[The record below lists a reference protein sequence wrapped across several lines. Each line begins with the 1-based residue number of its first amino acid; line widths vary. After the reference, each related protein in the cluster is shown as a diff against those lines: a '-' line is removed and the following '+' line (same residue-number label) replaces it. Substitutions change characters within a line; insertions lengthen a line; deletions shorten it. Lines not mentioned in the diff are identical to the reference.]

1 MHKTVIAQINA
12 DMGKRAVEGIEEDQ
26 IARQKFG
33 LRQRQ
38 RGLANRAAV
47 TRQHDAGRLPVHVA
61 DEAAAIEPGFGRRA
75 TQAIRAADQADG
87 IDRDIF
93 RRGAGVSGQHQQ
105 QSRQGQQ
112 RDRRHGITICSIV
125 RSEERLD
132 PQNLDLEDRT
142 MNDAPP
148 PTRETSILENAQL
161 KQLHDDAAAAAS
173 EPDLHERVRDL
184 TARALH
190 ERRLALQHIGEIV
203 GAITAG
209 VGSGLAAR
217 GGEMKVGLKQ
227 AMAGIDDAVGSA
239 AQAASYALQEAAAQG
254 KAFKDTEL
262 KASLEQLRD
271 LETQLVDTLK
281 QTASQSGGKLKEE
294 LGDLSDHLKH
304 NGTRTGEQVREAL
317 QQLAGGVKAGSE
329 AGRAGLSETASTA
342 TVRLSQV
349 ASGILAALSDSLKR
363 QSERL
368 RS

>member
-1 MHKTVIAQINA
+1 
-12 DMGKRAVEGIEEDQ
+12 
-26 IARQKFG
+26 
-33 LRQRQ
+33 
-38 RGLANRAAV
+38 
-47 TRQHDAGRLPVHVA
+47 
-61 DEAAAIEPGFGRRA
+61 
-75 TQAIRAADQADG
+75 
-87 IDRDIF
+87 
-93 RRGAGVSGQHQQ
+93 
-105 QSRQGQQ
+105 
-112 RDRRHGITICSIV
+112 
-125 RSEERLD
+125 
-132 PQNLDLEDRT
+132 
-142 MNDAPP
+142 MNDAPS
-148 PTRETSILENAQL
+148 PTHETSILENAQF

-173 EPDLHERVRDL
+173 EPDLHERVREL

-190 ERRLALQHIGEIV
+190 ERRLALQNIGEIV

-227 AMAGIDDAVGSA
+227 AIAGIDAAVGSA

-271 LETQLVDTLK
+271 LEAQLVDTMK

-294 LGDLSDHLKH
+294 LGYLSDHLKH
-304 NGTRTGEQVREAL
+304 SGTRTGEQVREAL